1 MGMSLPIA
9 VGRRRPASTDRLIS
23 ALTRIPLFKRG
34 GKNGAIIRESMS
46 FDLDGAEIPTMR

>member
-1 MGMSLPIA
+1 MGTSLPIA
-9 VGRRRPASTDRLIS
+9 VGTRRPASTDRLIL

>member
-23 ALTRIPLFKRG
+23 ALTCIPLFKRG